1 MLHVSWWTR
10 PCGHHPDDNLLSLQ
24 PQSQSF
30 PSADCGASRTA
41 HWRLW
46 QERGTHKQGLRWG
59 RSLDF
64 VAVQALQML
73 PLGCQFSWLECS
85 VYTSGRG
92 CLAIRGFGIKQSI
105 SCQIRRMDSCSFLFE
120 SSLCAPAMAESGRE
134 QH

>member
-1 MLHVSWWTR
+1 MSVGGRAHVAITLMTTSSVFS
-10 PCGHHPDDNLLSLQ
+10 HNLNL
-24 PQSQSF
+24 F
-30 PSADCGASRTA
+30 PVQIVVLPGPHIGGSGRKG
-41 HWRLW
+41 
-46 QERGTHKQGLRWG
+46 GTHKQGLRWL

-120 SSLCAPAMAESGRE
+120 SSLCAPAMAGSGRE